1 MKPTS
6 KLLILTAI
14 AVGAYVAVK
23 KGALQVVRIVILET
37 RDEIK
42 RRTQK

>member
-6 KLLILTAI
+6 KLLVLSAL

-23 KGALQVVRIVILET
+23 KGALQVVKIVVLEA

-42 RRTQK
+42 RRTGK